1 MVGVQTHI
9 TEGAMVESMAG
20 KVTIH
25 DLHARKQRGEPI
37 SMLTAYDYPSALLMD
52 RAGLDMILVG
62 DSSGMVVHGFE
73 NTLPMT
79 MDMMIVHCRAVR
91 RGAQRA
97 YLVGDMPFMSY
108 QASLEDA
115 KRNAARFLSEG
126 GMDAVKLEG
135 GAPMA
140 GTIRALVDIGIAVMG
155 HIGLTPQS
163 VSALGGFKVQGATIE
178 TARQLIDAARM
189 VEDAGAFSIILESV
203 PARLA
208 EIITRTISIPTI
220 GIGAGSGCDGQVLVM
235 HDVLGLNEHVQPRFV
250 KQYADLA
257 ETMQRAFEAYRADV
271 EARVFPDEE
280 HEFKIRK
287 EVLDAI
293 KAELDL

>member
-1 MVGVQTHI
+1 
-9 TEGAMVESMAG
+9 MVESMAG

-37 SMLTAYDYPSALLMD
+37 SMLTAYDYPSALLID

-108 QASLEDA
+108 QTSLEDA

>member
-1 MVGVQTHI
+1 M
-9 TEGAMVESMAG
+9 TESTA
-20 KVTIH
+20 KKITIH
-25 DLHARKQRGEPI
+25 DLHAKKQRGEPI

-52 RAGLDMILVG
+52 RAGLEMILVG
-62 DSSGMVVHGFE
+62 DSLGMVVHGFE
-73 NTLPMT
+73 NTLPVT
-79 MDMMIVHCRAVR
+79 MDMMIMHCQAVR
-91 RGAQRA
+91 RGVQHA

-108 QASLEDA
+108 QTTLNDA
-115 KRNAARFLSEG
+115 KRNAARFLTEG

-155 HIGLTPQS
+155 HIGLTPRS
-163 VSALGGFKVQGATIE
+163 VSAFGGFKVQGATLD
-178 TARQLIDAARM
+178 TARSLIEAAQLI
-189 VEDAGAFSIILESV
+189 EQAGAFSMILESV

-208 EIITRTISIPTI
+208 EIISREVSIPTI
-220 GIGAGSGCDGQVLVM
+220 GIGAGNGCDGQVLVM

-257 ETMQRAFEAYRADV
+257 TPMQQAFEAYKADV
-271 EARVFPDEE
+271 DARVFPAEE

-287 EVLDAI
+287 TVLDAI
-293 KAELDL
+293 RAELDES